1 MKVVD
6 SGGGGLS
13 NQTSSSLPFV
23 PKSIKPPTKIQHIVQ
38 VKQEKKT
45 SSQKIFQKIC
55 NTMEINTQLGFVL
68 VA

>member
-23 PKSIKPPTKIQHIVQ
+23 PKSIKPPTKNQHIVQ
-38 VKQEKKT
+38 VKQEKKPII
-45 SSQKIFQKIC
+45 SKDLSK
-55 NTMEINTQLGFVL
+55 NM
-68 VA
+68 